1 MNTRK
6 HLLSAARLILPAI
19 GLSLICAGAY
29 MKSIQSQQ
37 LQIFREVITYLF
49 IILGFIL
56 VAIGVLWSLGHGMK
70 NVLLKYSVRRCR
82 DADFQ
87 IFTVDR

>member
-6 HLLSAARLILPAI
+6 RLLSAARLILPTI

-29 MKSIQSQQ
+29 MKSIQSHHLQ
-37 LQIFREVITYLF
+37 LLREVITYIF

-87 IFTVDR
+87 ISAVD